1 MAKIRIM
8 TEKDIDVAKKLMK
21 ALVNEMDERFDE
33 DRWNESINTRLSDD
47 EIFGIYFTLI
57 AEESNA
63 GEKGKICGIA
73 FSEVREEIPGSVIYG
88 YISNVY
94 VIPEKRNNGIG
105 TQLLKESIKSLKR
118 SNVSKIRLN
127 IKSNMESGLKI
138 VKKIGFKEISKTMEI
153 N

>member
-1 MAKIRIM
+1 MARIRIM
-8 TEKDIDVAKKLMK
+8 TEKDLNVAKELMK
-21 ALVNEMDERFDE
+21 ALVSEMNEQFDD
-33 DRWNESINTRLSDD
+33 DRWDESINRRLSDE

-57 AEESNA
+57 AEENS
-63 GEKGKICGIA
+63 KICGIA

-94 VIPEKRNNGIG
+94 VIPEERKKGIG
-105 TQLLKESIKSLKR
+105 AQLLKESISSLRR

-127 IKSNMESGLKI
+127 IKSTMGDALKL
-138 VKKIGFKEISKTMEI
+138 VEKVGFKEISKTMEI